1 MSYWSCSYAELQG
14 PKGKR
19 QKKSKNIYFKHR
31 CLTWKFITK
40 HESTQ
45 LIVMCVAQPLL
56 LTGRCLCCP
65 MRVRY
70 PFHFFLYFFSTE
82 SPTSLQCKI
91 RKKIIFFTMKLK
103 NSRDA
108 QIFLLLFM
116 LSHWD
121 DFFCSFVWIE
131 IRLDVYNCF
140 ISFFFFFYFWKVN
153 FI

>member
-91 RKKIIFFTMKLK
+91 RKKIIGNLPIRVLDLK
-103 NSRDA
+103 EPEKIRCHWNKKKVKGFGSW
-108 QIFLLLFM
+108 LLRYQKKKKY
-116 LSHWD
+116 WA
-121 DFFCSFVWIE
+121 W
-131 IRLDVYNCF
+131 LDLVPL
-140 ISFFFFFYFWKVN
+140 
-153 FI
+153 